1 MKPLKFDLSSTL
13 FARTKRDK
21 KVLHRFFKSG
31 RPRGVS
37 AKTPVF
43 FLQSFFFWGYF
54 LKRKSVKRPL
64 ITKVFSRFSFEKIG
78 TKKS

>member
-1 MKPLKFDLSSTL
+1 MKPSNFDLSSTL

-31 RPRGVS
+31 RLRGVS

-54 LKRKSVKRPL
+54 LKRKSVIDVL
-64 ITKVFSRFSFEKIG
+64 IPKAFSRFSL
-78 TKKS
+78 TP